1 MLEQSFQSNLFFLKV
16 SLFYANYWGVDSV
29 DASGKI
35 SPRLCGVRKE
45 VIFCLVLVLIYLM
58 KSSRWT

>member
-1 MLEQSFQSNLFFLKV
+1 MEMLVLEQSFQSNLFFLKV

-35 SPRLCGVRKE
+35 SLGYVE
-45 VIFCLVLVLIYLM
+45 
-58 KSSRWT
+58 